1 MIYCMCDLIE
11 QISKVYN
18 NCFDE
23 LSIASA
29 EVEQKE
35 VNSIVN
41 RSCCGKQYDYVY
53 LAFGVM
59 LPKRVK
65 SIMYKNNVFVY
76 IGKNYRSNKTS
87 KLSSPSLATGAVLGV
102 EARIEI
108 LDYNE
113 GVCRKELERV
123 LAMHQSTLYHHLSL
137 LIESGAVR
145 FVTSS
150 SKNHLFYINNSFFD
164 KLIEALQKY
173 TTKQ

>member
-1 MIYCMCDLIE
+1 MCDLIE